1 MIRWVTII
9 LLLVRANSLFAQQA
23 DQMDRVIKQAFEIKR
38 LQEDLDSA
46 EVKIKMLSIAN
57 IRLYDTLKNTRSEL
71 ASLVKFKLQK
81 GNMRIS

>member
-81 GNMRIS
+81 RE